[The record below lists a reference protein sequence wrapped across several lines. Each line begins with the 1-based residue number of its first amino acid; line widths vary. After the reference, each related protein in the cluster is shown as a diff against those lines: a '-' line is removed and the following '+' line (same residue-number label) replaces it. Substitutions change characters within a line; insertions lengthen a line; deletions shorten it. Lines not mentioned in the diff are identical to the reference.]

1 MTARAL
7 TQRTKLFS
15 QLDRL
20 GPGSIES
27 LRWALGVAQIRQDAR
42 VLDAGCGTGADLRA
56 LEMAV
61 PEGRVVAID
70 REASYVARAKARFPR
85 IEAHVGDML
94 SPPGGPFDLIW
105 SAGSVCDIGLA
116 QVLDAWRPHLAP
128 GGRVAFSGP
137 CWRAAQPSTEA
148 VEFWAGKGCSLSQA
162 PELDA
167 MVGEAGWRLLGAR
180 WLGAAGWSTY
190 YAPLEAAL
198 DDAELEPELLAA
210 LKHEIEM
217 WRIHG
222 LSYGYRILVCEP
234 G

>member
-1 MTARAL
+1 M
-7 TQRTKLFS
+7 FS

-27 LRWALGVAQIRQDAR
+27 LRWALGVAQIRPDAT

-61 PEGRVVAID
+61 PNGRVVAID
-70 REASYVARAKARFPR
+70 READYVERARARFPR
-85 IEAHVGDML
+85 VEVHIGDML
-94 SPPGGPFDLIW
+94 SPVGGPFDLIW
-105 SAGSVCDIGLA
+105 SAGSVCDIGLI
-116 QVLDAWRPHLAP
+116 QVLDAWRCHLAP

-137 CWRAAQPSTEA
+137 CWRSTHPSSEA
-148 VEFWAGKGCSLSQA
+148 IEFWKDEGCTLSQA

-167 MVGEAGWRLLGAR
+167 MVAEAGWRLLGGR
-180 WLGAAGWSTY
+180 WLGSAGWSTY

-198 DDAELEPELLAA
+198 DDADFAPDLVAA
-210 LKHEIEM
+210 LKREIDM
-217 WRIHG
+217 WHVHG

-234 G
+234 V